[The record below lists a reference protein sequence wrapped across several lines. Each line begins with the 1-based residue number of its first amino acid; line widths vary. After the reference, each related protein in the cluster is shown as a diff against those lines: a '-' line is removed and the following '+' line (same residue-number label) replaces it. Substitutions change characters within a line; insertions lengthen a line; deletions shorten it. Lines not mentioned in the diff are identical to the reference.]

1 MFYSTVGFFLQ
12 YFVINRLFIASR
24 YRKRE
29 RGLKRKKFNKS
40 EIHKWKERNRYRL
53 IIKKYRGRVKKLWK
67 IGKESRKKRER
78 KTGITERSRHR
89 KREYNNKHTKKKRK
103 KKILEKTKERGMER
117 EKHFQRK
124 RQTLDGKHTVRHLMI
139 LKFNDLALTTQT

>member
-53 IIKKYRGRVKKLWK
+53 IIKKYRKSVKKL
-67 IGKESRKKRER
+67 RKNRQR
-78 KTGITERSRHR
+78 KS
-89 KREYNNKHTKKKRK
+89 
-103 KKILEKTKERGMER
+103 EKAR
-117 EKHFQRK
+117 EKNRNHGEKQ
-124 RQTLDGKHTVRHLMI
+124 
-139 LKFNDLALTTQT
+139 A

>member
-24 YRKRE
+24 YRKGE
-29 RGLKRKKFNKS
+29 RGLNRKKFNKS

-53 IIKKYRGRVKKLWK
+53 IIKKYRGRVKKLRK

-78 KTGITERSRHR
+78 KTGIEKENIIRNTE
-89 KREYNNKHTKKKRK
+89 KKKKETIIER
-103 KKILEKTKERGMER
+103 TKERGMER

>member
-53 IIKKYRGRVKKLWK
+53 IIKKYRGRVKKLRK
-67 IGKESRKKRER
+67 IGKESRKSEREKHESR
-78 KTGITERSRHR
+78 REAGIERENIIRNTE
-89 KREYNNKHTKKKRK
+89 KKKK
-103 KKILEKTKERGMER
+103 ETILEKTKEPGMER

>member
-53 IIKKYRGRVKKLWK
+53 IIKKYRGRVKKLRK

-89 KREYNNKHTKKKRK
+89 KREYNKKHRK
-103 KKILEKTKERGMER
+103 KEKRNNHRKNKGTWNGKRETFPEKEANTGW
-117 EKHFQRK
+117 KAHC
-124 RQTLDGKHTVRHLMI
+124 
-139 LKFNDLALTTQT
+139 

>member
-53 IIKKYRGRVKKLWK
+53 IIKKYRGRVKKLRK
-67 IGKESRKKRER
+67 IGKESRKSEREKHESR
-78 KTGITERSRHR
+78 REAGIERENIIRNTE
-89 KREYNNKHTKKKRK
+89 KKKK
-103 KKILEKTKERGMER
+103 ETILEKTKERGMER